1 MQGLGEFSHRG
12 GIRVV
17 EATLEVLDD
26 RGVVLWGWGRCRER
40 DLGWWLEMV
49 LELVGRQVV

>member
-1 MQGLGEFSHRG
+1 MQGLWEFSHR

-26 RGVVLWGWGRCRER
+26 RGVVLWGWRRCRER

-49 LELVGRQVV
+49 LELVGRQAV